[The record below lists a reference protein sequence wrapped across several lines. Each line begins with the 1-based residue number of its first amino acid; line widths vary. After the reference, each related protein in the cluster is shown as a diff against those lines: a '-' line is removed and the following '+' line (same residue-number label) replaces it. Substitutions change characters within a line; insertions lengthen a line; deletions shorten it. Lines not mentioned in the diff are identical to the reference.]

1 MGTPYTEAYSA
12 FREELERV
20 LRDRCGVDPR
30 ILGRNEYPAGSPV
43 QKIYDVMRSCSGV
56 IIVAYERKRIVSGVE
71 KRGGKDERPITN
83 EVYTTP
89 WNHVESAIAYALKLP
104 IYIIAEQGLT
114 EEGLIESKI
123 DWYVQK
129 IAFDPGE
136 LHRIEV
142 YESLRAFVN
151 DRVLPHSKRRRPIL
165 QNFIKLKF
173 SELTVEDYMVL
184 FGFVAT
190 AFGAGVAFA
199 KLFHWCG

>member
-1 MGTPYTEAYSA
+1 MGTPYTEKYHA

-30 ILGRNEYPAGSPV
+30 ILGRNEYPSGSPV
-43 QKIYDVMRSCSGV
+43 QKIHEVMRTCSGIV
-56 IIVAYERKRIVSGVE
+56 IVAYEHKRIHSGLE
-71 KRGGKDERPITN
+71 KRGGAEERRITN

-89 WNHVESAIAYALKLP
+89 WNHIESAIAYALNLP
-104 IYIIAEQGLT
+104 IYIIAEQGLM

-129 IAFDPGE
+129 MKFDAAE
-136 LHRIEV
+136 LRRLEV
-142 YESLRAFVN
+142 CESLRVWVN
-151 DRVLPHSKRRRPIL
+151 ERVIPLSVRRRPVL
-165 QNFIKLKF
+165 QNFIKVKF

-190 AFGAGVAFA
+190 AFGAGAAFTHF
-199 KLFHWCG
+199 FH